1 MKRLIDMIAA
11 LCLLLAGATA
21 AAQTKD
27 VSGRITGND
36 GEVLAGATVLNNAS
50 GAWAIADGNGRYTI
64 AAASGNTLTFA
75 FFGYDD
81 LTLTVGASNVLDAV
95 LPAAASM
102 MLEETVV
109 IGYGKTTKKE
119 ITGSVASLKAED
131 LDVGAF
137 TNAGGMLQGKVA
149 GLSVVN
155 PDGGDPEASFQFML
169 RGTNTLKAGQG
180 PLIII
185 DGVIDADIRSINFQE
200 VESVDVLKDGSAA
213 AIYGTRG
220 TNGVVI
226 ITTKR
231 ARSGNTSVQ
240 YDGQMSVQ
248 TVAARAMPMTAREFE
263 YTIKNF
269 RPGQSLSLY
278 GSDTD
283 WFKEITR
290 TPFSHKHNLAVSGGT
305 ELFSHRTV
313 LNVEQNQGLQIGNEA
328 SKWLFKT
335 NIHQSTLQGWL
346 DLDYNLS
353 YTMRKSSPAN
363 YSAFYQAFIHNPT
376 EPIYDET
383 AKDYGGYFTVPENGY
398 YNPVALIKE
407 RYANKETGYLGANAR
422 ATLNILAIE
431 GLKWDN
437 FFNYSAENY
446 FSQTYKTSY
455 YPGDIGMGGVASSSA
470 DKYTNFQWESTVQY
484 SKVYGDHSIQGIMGY
499 TWQEQMS
506 WDTSME
512 NYGYDTDFY
521 KWNNI
526 GAGKALQAGM
536 AEMSTSRSSS
546 RYIAFFGRAIYNYQE
561 KYLAS
566 VSLRRDGSSRFGKD
580 HKWGWF
586 PAISAGWRI
595 SKEPWLQNVKWLSE
609 LKLRTGYGV
618 TGNQDFG
625 NYKSLMLMSSGTNFF
640 YDGKWV
646 KSYAPASNANPDL
659 GWEKKSEFNVGV
671 DFSVLNGRLGGTI
684 DYYYRLTTDLLYDYT
699 VPVPPYDYKS
709 LFTNVGSISNTG
721 IELSINAIP
730 VKTKNLMWS
739 TSFVAAHNE
748 NKLISFT
755 NEQFKDAEYLTG
767 WDGDPINANLVRLI
781 EGESLGSFY
790 APIWKGVGSDGKDH
804 FENESAATGKVAES
818 KWSRIGTAY
827 PDVTLGWSNTVKLH
841 DWTFSMTWRGSLGG
855 LVYNTY
861 RAHYE
866 NVNEIGLKNI
876 MSSWLDD
883 TSFTGKILYSSK
895 YLEDASYLKLDNI
908 SVTYDAP
915 IKNKYVHAA
924 RVFVSGQ
931 NLLCITGYKGVD
943 PEVSLS
949 GLAPGRESTSYYPRT
964 RTFTLGLSLTF

>member
-1 MKRLIDMIAA
+1 MEKLFKKAAMTALLI
-11 LCLLLAGATA
+11 LAGIPVF
-21 AAQTKD
+21 AQGRD
-27 VSGRITGND
+27 IRGRITGSD
-36 GEVLAGATVLNNAS
+36 GEILAGATVLNNAS
-50 GAWAIADGNGRYTI
+50 GAWAVADKDGQYSIKAATGNVLNF
-64 AAASGNTLTFA
+64 AS
-75 FFGYDD
+75 FGYEDVA
-81 LTLTVGASNVLDAV
+81 LTVGEASVYDVV
-95 LPAAASM
+95 LPAAAST
-102 MLEETVV
+102 MLNETVV

-131 LDVGAF
+131 LDIGAY

-185 DGVIDADIRSINFQE
+185 DGVLDADIRSINFQE

-231 ARSGNTSVQ
+231 ARSGSTSVQ
-240 YDGQMSVQ
+240 YDGQVSVQ
-248 TVAARAMPMTAREFE
+248 TVAARAMPMSAREFE

-269 RPGQSLSLY
+269 QPGQSLSLY

-283 WFKEITR
+283 WFEEITR

-305 ELFSHRTV
+305 EQFSHRTV

-335 NIHQSTLQGWL
+335 NIHQSALQGWL

-353 YTMRKSSPAN
+353 YTRRKSSPAN

-376 EPIYDET
+376 EPVYNASDTEH
-383 AKDYGGYFTVPENGY
+383 GGYFTVPEEGY

-407 RYANKETGYLGANAR
+407 RYSNKETGYLGANAR
-422 ATLNILAIE
+422 ATLNILPVE
-431 GLKWDN
+431 GLKWEN
-437 FFNYSAENY
+437 FFNYSEENY
-446 FSQTYKTSY
+446 FSQSYKTSY
-455 YPGDIGMGGVASSSA
+455 YPGEVGMGGTAKSSGN
-470 DKYTNFQWESTVQY
+470 KYTNFQWESTMQY
-484 SKVYGDHSIQGIMGY
+484 SRVFGDHSIQGILGY
-499 TWQEQMS
+499 TWQEQMN
-506 WDTSME
+506 WETEME
-512 NYGYDTDFY
+512 NYGFDTDFY

-526 GAGKALQAGM
+526 GAGKALKEGMAGM
-536 AEMSTSRSSS
+536 SSERSSN

-566 VSLRRDGSSRFGKD
+566 VSLRRDGSSRFGAD

-586 PAISAGWRI
+586 PAVSAGWRI
-595 SKEPWLQNVKWLSE
+595 SKEPWMSTLGWLSE

-625 NYKSLMLMSSGTNFF
+625 NYKSLMLMSSGTNFY

-659 GWEKKSEFNVGV
+659 GWEKKSEFNVGL
-671 DFSVLNGRLGGTI
+671 DFSVLDGRLGGTL

-709 LFTNVGSISNTG
+709 LFTNVGSISNKG

-739 TSFVAAHNE
+739 TSLVAAHNE

-755 NEQFKDAEYLTG
+755 NTKFKDAEYLIG
-767 WDGDPINANLVRLI
+767 WEGDPINAYLLRLI

-790 APIWKGVGSDGKDH
+790 APRWTGVGPDGKDH
-804 FENESAATGKVAES
+804 FEDEFMGKTQES
-818 KWSRIGTAY
+818 KWQRIGTAY
-827 PDVTLGWSNTVKLH
+827 PDLTLGWSNTVKLK
-841 DWTFSMTWRGSLGG
+841 DWTFSMTWRGSIGG
-855 LVYNTY
+855 LVYNSY

-883 TSFTGKILYSSK
+883 TSFRGKIMYSSK
-895 YLEDASYLKLDNI
+895 YLEDASYLKLDNV
-908 SVTYDAP
+908 SVAYDVP
-915 IKNKYVHAA
+915 VKNKYVHAA

-964 RTFTLGLSLTF
+964 RTFTLGVSLTF